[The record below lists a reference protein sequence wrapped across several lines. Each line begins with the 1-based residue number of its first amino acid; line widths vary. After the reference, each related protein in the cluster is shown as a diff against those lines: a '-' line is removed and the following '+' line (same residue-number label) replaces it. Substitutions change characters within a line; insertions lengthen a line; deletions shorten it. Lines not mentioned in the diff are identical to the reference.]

1 VAELHDEQL
10 FKQPP
15 LLYGDCPICFLRMPT
30 HRAGVRYMPCCGK
43 AICSGCIYAPVYD
56 DQGNKVDKKCPFCR
70 ISSLT
75 TNEEVLID

>member
-1 VAELHDEQL
+1 
-10 FKQPP
+10 
-15 LLYGDCPICFLRMPT
+15 
-30 HRAGVRYMPCCGK
+30 MPCCGK